1 MSETADLYIS
11 ISRKSPKPGKGF
23 YIFILEGTKADG
35 TKAASRA
42 YRREFIEI
50 TPHQLELHAIVDGLK
65 RFRRPC
71 TVNIHSD
78 HGWFKTVRERG
89 WFEKW
94 QQAAWIVNGKPAAGA
109 ELYQEIFMLET
120 VCGMEIGELDK
131 DLGSFT
137 DWMKNTVRG

>member
-1 MSETADLYIS
+1 MSEEADLYIS
-11 ISRKSPKPGKGF
+11 ISRKSPKPGAG
-23 YIFILEGTKADG
+23 YYLFILEGTKADG
-35 TKAASRA
+35 TRIATRA
-42 YRREFIEI
+42 YRKDFPNI

-78 HGWFKTVRERG
+78 HGWVKTVRERG

-94 QQAAWIVNGKPAAGA
+94 QQAGWIVNGKPAAGS
-109 ELYQEIFMLET
+109 ELYQEIYIMET
-120 VCGMEIGELDK
+120 ICRIQIGTIDK

-137 DWMKNTVRG
+137 EWMSNEIRG

>member
-42 YRREFIEI
+42 YRREFSET

-65 RFRRPC
+65 RFRRAC
-71 TVNIHSD
+71 IVNIHSD

-94 QQAAWIVNGKPAAGA
+94 QQAAWIVNGKPATGA
-109 ELYQEIFMLET
+109 ELYQEIYMLET

-137 DWMKNTVRG
+137 DWMKNTIRG